1 MAETRKTTSKTTK
14 TKTTKS
20 TKTVPAK
27 KPAAKPTGK
36 SVKPKAAKTV
46 SASTKPKATSTKA
59 KTTATTRTNSAKP
72 KTVKKEKNG
81 AKTIMIILIVVAAL
95 AVVAGVTACI
105 INKYINNDIVMIE
118 NGDGKEIETKRVGLE
133 GYNYTIAVPTDFKA
147 LTEEEIK
154 KDYGTSEA
162 PDAAYANS
170 DNTVNIV
177 FSKPENN
184 LANDQI
190 EEYLKAMK
198 LILGTSM
205 DVIDTD
211 FYEVNG
217 HNVGVLRVTATT
229 DGQKVY
235 NQMAFFS
242 YGDKLAIVSFNCKDE
257 VRGEWEKAGENII
270 KTLEIK

>member
-1 MAETRKTTSKTTK
+1 MAETRKTTSKTAK

-27 KPAAKPTGK
+27 KPATKPTGK
-36 SVKPKAAKTV
+36 SVKPKTI
-46 SASTKPKATSTKA
+46 STKA

-95 AVVAGVTACI
+95 AVVAGVAACI
-105 INKYINNDIVMIE
+105 INKCINSDIVMIE
-118 NGDGKEIETKRVGLE
+118 NGDGKEIEAKRVGLE

-170 DNTVNIV
+170 ENTVNIV

-184 LANDQI
+184 LTNDQI

-198 LILGTSM
+198 LILSTSM

-211 FYEVNG
+211 FYQVND

-242 YGDKLAIVSFNCKDE
+242 YDDKLAIVSFNCKDE

>member
-1 MAETRKTTSKTTK
+1 MAETRKTTTKTAK

-27 KPAAKPTGK
+27 KPATKPAGK
-36 SVKPKAAKTV
+36 SVKPKATKTV
-46 SASTKPKATSTKA
+46 SASAKPKATSTKA
-59 KTTATTRTNSAKP
+59 KTTAARTNSAKP
-72 KTVKKEKNG
+72 KSAKKDKNG
-81 AKTIMIILIVVAAL
+81 AKTIMIIIIIVAAL
-95 AVVAGVTACI
+95 AVVAGVAACV
-105 INKYINNDIVMIE
+105 INKCFNNDIVMIE
-118 NGDGKEIETKRVGLE
+118 NGNGKQIEAKRVGLE
-133 GYNYTIAVPTDFKA
+133 GYNYTIAVPTDFHA
-147 LTEEEIK
+147 LTAEEIK

-184 LANDQI
+184 LTNDQI

-198 LILGTSM
+198 LILSTSM
-205 DVIDTD
+205 DVIDTNS
-211 FYEVNG
+211 YEVDG
-217 HNVGVLRVTATT
+217 HNVGVIRVSATT

-242 YGDKLAIVSFNCKDE
+242 YNDKLAIVSFNCKDE